1 MEIIL
6 IHTPRG
12 ILPPDLTKAI
22 IDLGKDIDKNAEK
35 AAPGSKL
42 IASYIPCGQ
51 MRIFCIWDAPKIE
64 SLLPILGQMV
74 ALGWDTE
81 VIPVMK
87 SRDAIAMFEKTLAQ
101 MAKK

>member
-6 IHTPRG
+6 IHTARG
-12 ILPPDLTKAI
+12 LHPPELVKAG
-22 IDLGKDIDKNAEK
+22 IDAGKDLEKNAEK
-35 AAPGSKL
+35 AAPGCKL
-42 IASYIPCGQ
+42 IASYVSCSQ

-64 SLLPILGQMV
+64 SLMPLLGNMV

-87 SRDAIAMFEKTLAQ
+87 TRDGLAMMEKTLAQ